1 MFSVLVDMKEYL
13 RKVLTYWNLALYPG
27 ILRDK
32 TMNDK
37 SVYITNDD
45 TLLEITISG

>member
-32 TMNDK
+32 TINDK
-37 SVYITNDD
+37 FMYITNDD
-45 TLLEITISG
+45 TLL